1 MDLSMIVMSH
11 DYSELLSN
19 GLQNDPNFLM
29 IFNLVIREVKL
40 IYIPVNAKFRRLIF
54 SPWKTPKTDIFS
66 EKWLTT
72 TGAHSVI
79 NPNHFPQTCFCFED
93 SIGMLVSKLE
103 WPLKQEKNNIE
114 VKSQNIGIFIDCAK
128 GRDALHVQ

>member
-29 IFNLVIREVKL
+29 IFNSVIREVKL

-66 EKWLTT
+66 EKWLSYWWTQCYQSQSFST
-72 TGAHSVI
+72 NLFLLWRLHRNAGKQIRVA
-79 NPNHFPQTCFCFED
+79 FETR
-93 SIGMLVSKLE
+93 KE
-103 WPLKQEKNNIE
+103 
-114 VKSQNIGIFIDCAK
+114 
-128 GRDALHVQ
+128 